1 MPTDKSIGDSSE
13 GQKVFIM
20 VAEKLNII
28 MICPTIT
35 NMAMIIT
42 MTVDIIKWGFQVQDD
57 LSVHLAKLSWR

>member
-1 MPTDKSIGDSSE
+1 
-13 GQKVFIM
+13 M